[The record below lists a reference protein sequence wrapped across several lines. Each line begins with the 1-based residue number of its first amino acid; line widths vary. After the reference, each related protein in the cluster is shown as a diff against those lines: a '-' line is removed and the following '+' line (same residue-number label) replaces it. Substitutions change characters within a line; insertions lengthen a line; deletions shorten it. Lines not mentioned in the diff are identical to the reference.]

1 VENRKPT
8 ETQDEGSFAGK
19 PVSRRD
25 FLKLAGIA
33 GATVGVGAGLGGLL
47 AACGGT
53 TTTTAG
59 ASTTAGPAT
68 TAGATTTSG
77 ATATTAAGPTTT
89 AAASTEAGKEIKIGL
104 VQPKTG
110 AFAAFA
116 VSDEWQVKHTEAAI
130 KDGIVGADGKKH
142 KVTIL
147 NRDSMSDSNRAAQVA
162 GDLIQNDKV
171 DLMIVSGTADTVNP
185 TADQCEAQGT
195 PSISNSTPWQSFY
208 MGRGATPDKPFK
220 WTYLHGLGLEQ
231 HTANFISMWNQIP
244 TNKKVGLM
252 FSNTADGAAWTNEKT
267 GMPPLVKAAGYEA
280 TMPKMYNPGTED
292 FSAEIAAFKQAG
304 CEICYGVMTTPELSN
319 FWKGCL
325 RASYHP
331 KLMGAAKALV
341 AAEEL
346 NALGDIGNNLYTSAG
361 WTPAYPF
368 KDTLTGM
375 SAQELADEYEKMM
388 GRQWGP
394 ILQEYARF
402 EWAVDIL
409 KRTKDLSSHASIL
422 EALTTTKMTT
432 TIGPIDFTSPVKM
445 GTDHPVPNVY
455 RVQMAAGQWRLAKP
469 GGKWKFDFVLTANA
483 GAPLVPI
490 QDKVQPITYS

>member
-1 VENRKPT
+1 MADHHGSN
-8 ETQDEGSFAGK
+8 ETGEEGSFAGK
-19 PVSRRD
+19 SVSRRD
-25 FLKLAGIA
+25 FLKIAGIA
-33 GATVGVGAGLGGLL
+33 GATIGVGSGLGALV
-47 AACGGT
+47 AACGGST
-53 TTTTAG
+53 TTT
-59 ASTTAGPAT
+59 
-68 TAGATTTSG
+68 
-77 ATATTAAGPTTT
+77 AGPTTT
-89 AAASTEAGKEIKIGL
+89 AAGGGTSSSVTTATTAAGSTTTVSAGAQSGREIKVGL

-116 VSDEWQVKHTEAAI
+116 VSDDWQVKHTEAAI
-130 KDGIVGADGKKH
+130 KDGILGADGMNH

-185 TADQCEAQGT
+185 VADQCEAQGT

-208 MGRGATPDKPFK
+208 MGRGATPAKPFK

-231 HTANFISMWNQIP
+231 HTANFISMWNQIA

-252 FSNTADGAAWTNEKT
+252 FSNTADGAAWTNAQT
-267 GMPPLVKAAGYEA
+267 GMPPLVKAAGYA
-280 TMPKMYNPGTED
+280 AVMPSMYNPGTED
-292 FSAEIAAFKQAG
+292 FSAEIGAFKQAG

-341 AAEEL
+341 APEEL
-346 NALGDIGNNLYTSAG
+346 NALGSIGNNLYTSAG
-361 WTPAYPF
+361 WTPGYPF
-368 KDTLTGM
+368 TDTLTGM
-375 SAQELADEYEKMM
+375 TAQQLADEYEQMM

-409 KRTKDLSSHASIL
+409 KRTADLSSHDSIL
-422 EALTTTKMTT
+422 SALTTTKMTT

-469 GGKWKFDFVLTANA
+469 GSKWKFDFILTANA

-490 QDKVQPITYS
+490 QDKVQQMTYS